1 MEPLQELQK
10 NWSNPETPVS
20 FSILLQCTNR
30 ILSDAAK
37 ASNKYVDLSK
47 KTRVKKTCIPAE
59 VTAAAKAK
67 KVAHT
72 ILKNTPENALE
83 GEKAVARVNFD
94 NARKTYRNLW
104 RRHLAATDNA
114 QDSELHT
121 ILSTNPQAAHRV
133 LNSAKSSGSTSISEL
148 KVANKVYR
156 NDKTC
161 DGFFENIQQL
171 KTLDSSTKSCSSC
184 NNFKLEYE
192 MVKDICKAGQHIP
205 LLDIEAAEKLL
216 YSLRPN
222 VCDHWSIS
230 ASHYINGGPTGIK
243 HFQLIMNTAI
253 SDIENTTCDEF
264 NTAHA
269 QVLYKGHQKDNT
281 FASSYRTISSCP
293 FVAKGLDTYIR
304 DLSLN

>member
-1 MEPLQELQK
+1 MNLPQESLLRIFCSKTDYNVDSKHNIILSSFKLPYIGQSETNQDNHITAPTVPNTKHRILWDEDNLLQYQELIMEPLQELQK

-94 NARKTYRNLW
+94 NARKTHRNLW

-156 NDKTC
+156 NDKIC
-161 DGFFENIQQL
+161 DGFFENIQ
-171 KTLDSSTKSCSSC
+171 
-184 NNFKLEYE
+184 
-192 MVKDICKAGQHIP
+192 
-205 LLDIEAAEKLL
+205 
-216 YSLRPN
+216 
-222 VCDHWSIS
+222 
-230 ASHYINGGPTGIK
+230 
-243 HFQLIMNTAI
+243 
-253 SDIENTTCDEF
+253 
-264 NTAHA
+264 
-269 QVLYKGHQKDNT
+269 
-281 FASSYRTISSCP
+281 
-293 FVAKGLDTYIR
+293 
-304 DLSLN
+304 